1 MIPPSFFDINV
12 HHSECLHVVV
22 RHTSLYCQHK
32 LTWLVFWPRGI
43 LSCSAAFTKSRIQ
56 EQGEM
61 NTQNEPDR
69 MIMVV
74 YGGSR
79 RDSFR
84 YRGHERLPLQCR
96 PLIPTEQ
103 PLVVASISS

>member
-1 MIPPSFFDINV
+1 
-12 HHSECLHVVV
+12 
-22 RHTSLYCQHK
+22 
-32 LTWLVFWPRGI
+32 
-43 LSCSAAFTKSRIQ
+43 
-56 EQGEM
+56 M

-103 PLVVASISS
+103 PLVVASISSSRFGSWFRFQFLFGNILWRTTHTSDEI